1 MAEETMTTE
10 STDSPET
17 VTEQNSESVLGSGS
31 VGENQNWRDSLPE
44 ELKND
49 PTLQNYKDVESLAK
63 TVVHQQKMIGNRI
76 PLPKTEEEKSE
87 LYGKLGRPEEPGKY
101 EVAVPEDYQQFF
113 KEESMNEFR
122 NVAYKIGL
130 NNEQVQAL
138 MDFQINEINH
148 ELEGSSNQLNSQRE
162 QIEQNLKQEWGYDY
176 DKNVKAAQRAV
187 QVYGDAEVQELLN
200 GELGNNP
207 ALIKMFARLGKEVTE
222 DMAQNTQNNT
232 LSVSPLDAKQ
242 EIANI
247 MNNPKHPY
255 FDGRHREH
263 KEAVEKMRQL
273 HEKAFGTD

>member
-1 MAEETMTTE
+1 MADETMTTE
-10 STDSPET
+10 PTDSPQ
-17 VTEQNSESVLGSGS
+17 TEQNSESVLGSGS

-63 TVVHQQKMIGNRI
+63 TVVHQQKMIGSRI
-76 PLPKTEEEKSE
+76 PIPKTEEEKTE
-87 LYGKLGRPEEPGKY
+87 LYSKLGRPEEPGKY

-113 KEESMNEFR
+113 REESMNEFR
-122 NVAYKIGL
+122 SVAHKIGL

-148 ELEGSSNQLNSQRE
+148 EMQGADTQLNSQRE
-162 QIEQNLKQEWGYDY
+162 EIEQNLKQEWGYDY

-263 KEAVEKMRQL
+263 KDAVEKMRQL
-273 HEKAFGTD
+273 HEKAFGTS

>member
-1 MAEETMTTE
+1 MADETMTTE
-10 STDSPET
+10 STDSPQ
-17 VTEQNSESVLGSGS
+17 TEQTSESVLGSGS

-63 TVVHQQKMIGNRI
+63 TVVHQQKMIGSRI
-76 PLPKTEEEKSE
+76 PIPKTEEEKTE

-113 KEESMNEFR
+113 REESMNEFR
-122 NVAYKIGL
+122 SVAHKIGL

-148 ELEGSSNQLNSQRE
+148 EMQGADTQLNSQRE
-162 QIEQNLKQEWGYDY
+162 EIEQNLKQEWGYDY

-187 QVYGDAEVQELLN
+187 QVYGDVEVQELLN

-263 KEAVEKMRQL
+263 KDAVEKMRQL
-273 HEKAFGTD
+273 HEKAFGTS

>member
-1 MAEETMTTE
+1 MADETMTTE
-10 STDSPET
+10 STDSPQ
-17 VTEQNSESVLGSGS
+17 TEQNSESVLGSGS

-49 PTLQNYKDVESLAK
+49 PTLQDYKDVESLAK
-63 TVVHQQKMIGNRI
+63 TVVHQQKMIGSRI
-76 PLPKTEEEKSE
+76 PIPKTEEEKTE

-113 KEESMNEFR
+113 REESMNEFR
-122 NVAYKIGL
+122 SVAHKIGL

-148 ELEGSSNQLNSQRE
+148 EMQGADTQLNSQRE
-162 QIEQNLKQEWGYDY
+162 EIEQNLKQEWGYDY

-187 QVYGDAEVQELLN
+187 QVYGDVEVQELLN

-263 KEAVEKMRQL
+263 KDAVEKMRQL
-273 HEKAFGTD
+273 HEKAFGTS